1 MYAVG
6 FGDSSIM
13 RNIIGQAVVG
23 DDLYGRTYEL
33 GRLWELL
40 EQGQHILMLAPRRV
54 GKTSLMLELRR
65 APREN
70 WDVFYVDV
78 EGGEGPADFVAAIL
92 AALAAAPRYRTRFE
106 SIPFSNA
113 VKNVLT
119 RLTSV
124 AVNIDVLRVELK
136 GAMGREWGHAADHLQ
151 ARLATLSDSDIDLL
165 IIVDELPLLIS
176 RMLRSDG
183 GHREVELLLSRLRH
197 WRQAPELRGRVHT
210 LVGGSIGLEGVLRR
224 AGLSGLIND
233 ITPFRLE
240 AWGRTTAIE
249 FLDGVGR
256 DSEFPLDQDSITHI
270 LELLGDPVPYH
281 VQLFLSALR
290 DACQGEPAR
299 ISPNLIEQCFVERLA
314 GAAGTAHLD
323 HYATR
328 LEIAFNP
335 EEYTTAR
342 SILSHACNR
351 TGVSLARLQD
361 LTQPNETTFQSVLRD
376 LQADGYLDRQG
387 DHLGFRS
394 NLLREWWGKHHVSGV
409 TP

>member
-1 MYAVG
+1 
-6 FGDSSIM
+6 M

-40 EQGQHILMLAPRRV
+40 DHGQHILMLAPRRV

-65 APREN
+65 APRDN
-70 WDVFYVDV
+70 WDVLYIDV

-92 AALAAAPRYRTRFE
+92 AALATIPRYRTLFE
-106 SIPFSNA
+106 AIPFSTG
-113 VKNVLT
+113 VKKVLA
-119 RLTSV
+119 RLKSV
-124 AVNIDVLRVELK
+124 AIDIDVFRVELK
-136 GAMGREWGHAADHLQ
+136 GALGREWVHPADQLH
-151 ARLATLSDSDIDLL
+151 ARLASLPDAGVDLL

-233 ITPFRLE
+233 ITPFRLD
-240 AWGRTTAIE
+240 AWSRTTATK
-249 FLDGVGR
+249 FLDEAGR
-256 DSEFPLDQDSITHI
+256 DSNFPLDQDSITHI

-290 DACQGEPAR
+290 DACKGEPAR
-299 ISPNLIEQCFVERLA
+299 ISPNQIEQCFVERLA

-328 LEIAFNP
+328 LESAFDP
-335 EEYTTAR
+335 EEYATAR
-342 SILSHACNR
+342 SILSRACNR
-351 TGVSLARLQD
+351 AGANLARLQD
-361 LTQPNETTFQSVLRD
+361 MAKPNEATFQSVLRD
-376 LQADGYLDRQG
+376 LQADGYLNQQG
-387 DHLGFRS
+387 DHLEFRS
-394 NLLREWWGKHHVSGV
+394 NLLREWWSKNHVSRV
-409 TP
+409 LP